1 MLKSYLITAYRY
13 LTRQIGYSLLNIIG
27 LTFGMACFLIIA
39 LYVVDELSFDAFH
52 ADADRI
58 YRVLETKTSGDGKQ
72 TKTGTVAYN
81 ISAQGEKNF
90 PQIVA
95 STRAFV
101 MGRANMSNP
110 ANNNV
115 FYDDFWMG
123 DKNFLNVFD
132 FPLLEG
138 NRATALQEPYSVI
151 ITPEIA
157 KKLFGDQPALGEF
170 ILTERFPT
178 PFKVTG
184 ILKEIPS
191 NSHLNLR
198 LVFSEATM
206 FSNTEYAQF
215 IAGDWTGNGFYTYI
229 KTVEDA
235 SIPTLTA
242 SLNNLVKASRT
253 AETAKGRT
261 ISLQPLR
268 DIHFYSADI
277 ENNLGKPGDV
287 FYVYVFTIIG
297 LFVLFIASINY
308 MNLATARSANRAKE
322 VGIRK
327 VVGAGRSS
335 LMGQFLTESLLIA
348 FVSLVFAAL
357 VVQFILPA
365 FNEFTE
371 KKLALDFTT
380 DIRIWLG
387 VFVATVLVGII
398 SGSYPA
404 FFLSRYRPYEV
415 LKGQV
420 KNERGNLTLRK
431 VLVVCQFTLSITMII
446 ATLLVYTQL
455 QYVRHKNLGFDKER
469 LVIIDINSGKVRQGA
484 ATIKAEYAKLA
495 NVKEVAVTSRVP
507 GEWKNLM
514 QVKVKREEVTPSEGL
529 DSYFL
534 GVDEN
539 FISTYQASLLQGRN
553 FNPAAPADS
562 TAIMLNETAAKA
574 LGIQEASEQLIEIPA
589 ISYGGSPSPLEK
601 PMKVRVIGIVK
612 DFHFQSLHQA
622 IAPMILANAN
632 NPIQSIDYFTVR
644 LAGADITTTI
654 TNLEAILH
662 GIDPAHLFEYHFLDE
677 QLDLFYQEDLKREK
691 IFIASTLA
699 TIFIAC
705 LGLFGLAAFTAQQR
719 TKEIG
724 IRKVLGASVSS
735 ITLLLSK
742 DFLTLVLLSFVI
754 SIPVAWLAMHQWLQN
769 FAYQVP
775 VSPWLFVGAGVMAIS
790 VALLTVSFQAIK
802 AALANP
808 VKSLR
813 NE

>member
-1 MLKSYLITAYRY
+1 MLKSYIITAYRY

-58 YRVLETKTSGDGKQ
+58 YRVLETKTSADGKPV
-72 TKTGTVAYN
+72 KTGTVAYN
-81 ISAQGEKNF
+81 ISAQGEKTL
-90 PQIVA
+90 PQIIA
-95 STRAFV
+95 STRALV

-110 ANNNV
+110 ANKQV
-115 FYDDFWMG
+115 FYDDFWMA
-123 DKNFLNVFD
+123 DKNFLHVFD

-138 NRATALQEPYSVI
+138 DPATALQEPYSVV

-157 KKLFGDQPALGEF
+157 KKLFGNKPALGEF

-184 ILKEIPS
+184 VFKEIPA
-191 NSHLNLR
+191 NSHLQLR
-198 LVFSEATM
+198 LIFSEVTM
-206 FSNTEYAQF
+206 QANAEYAQF

-229 KTVEDA
+229 KTAKDAPVATLASNLNKLAKAHRTEEDA
-235 SIPTLTA
+235 
-242 SLNNLVKASRT
+242 R
-253 AETAKGRT
+253 GR
-261 ISLQPLR
+261 IIVLQPLK

-277 ENNLGKPGDV
+277 ENNLGKTGDIM
-287 FYVYVFTIIG
+287 YVYIFTIIG

-327 VVGAGRSS
+327 VVGAGRIS

-348 FVSLVFAAL
+348 FVSLMLATLA
-357 VVQFILPA
+357 VQVILPG

-387 VFVATVLVGII
+387 VLVATLLIGLV

-404 FFLSRYRPYEV
+404 FFLSKYQPSEV

-420 KNERGNLTLRK
+420 INERSNLSLRK

-446 ATLLVYTQL
+446 ATLLVYAQL

-469 LVIIDINSGKVRQGA
+469 LVVIDINSGKVRQSA
-484 ATIKAEYAKLA
+484 ATIKAGYTGLA
-495 NVKEVAVTSRVP
+495 NVKNVSVTSRVP
-507 GEWKNLM
+507 GEWKSLM
-514 QVKVKREEVTPSEGL
+514 QVKAKKEGL
-529 DSYFL
+529 TAAGGMDSYFM

-539 FISTYQASLLQGRN
+539 FIGTYEINLWQGRN
-553 FNPAAPADS
+553 FNTAAQADS
-562 TAIMLNETAAKA
+562 TAVLLNETAAKA
-574 LGIQEASEQLIEIPA
+574 LGIQQASGQLIEIPA
-589 ISYGGSPSPLEK
+589 ISNGGSPFPLQQ
-601 PMKVRVIGIVK
+601 PMKVQVIGIVK
-612 DFHFQSLHQA
+612 DFHFQSLHQT
-622 IAPMILANAN
+622 IAPMILAYTN
-632 NPIQSIDYFTVR
+632 NPIQNIDYFTVR
-644 LAGADITTTI
+644 LSGADIEGSI
-654 TNLEAILH
+654 SRMESILH
-662 GIDPAHLFEYHFLDE
+662 SIDPSHLFEYHFLDE
-677 QLDLFYQEDLKREK
+677 QLDLFYQEDLKRER
-691 IFIASTLA
+691 IFIASSLA

-719 TKEIG
+719 KKEIG
-724 IRKVLGASVSS
+724 IRKVLGASVNS
-735 ITLLLSK
+735 IVTLLSK
-742 DFLTLVLLSFVI
+742 DFLILVLISFI
-754 SIPVAWLAMHQWLQN
+754 LSIPVAWLAMHQWLQN
-769 FAYQVP
+769 FAYRVP
-775 VSPWLFVGAGVMAIS
+775 ISPWLFVSAGVMAIS
-790 VALLTVSFQAIK
+790 VALLTVSFQAIQ
-802 AALANP
+802 AAMANP

-813 NE
+813 SE

>member
-1 MLKSYLITAYRY
+1 MLKSYFVTAYRY
-13 LTRQIGYSLLNIIG
+13 LTRQPGYSLLNITG
-27 LTFGMACFLIIA
+27 LTFGMICFLLIA

-52 ADADRI
+52 TDSDRI
-58 YRVLETKTSGDGKQ
+58 YRVIETKTSGDGEQ

-95 STRAFV
+95 STRAFG
-101 MGRANMSNP
+101 MGRANMLNP

-123 DKNFLNVFD
+123 DKNFLTVFD

-138 NRATALQEPYSVI
+138 DRATALQEPYSVV
-151 ITPEIA
+151 ITTEIA
-157 KKLFGDQPALGEF
+157 KKLFGDKSAMGGLIQ
-170 ILTERFPT
+170 TERFPT

-184 ILKEIPS
+184 VLKEVPS
-191 NSHLNLR
+191 NSHLQLR
-198 LVFSEATM
+198 LLFSEATM
-206 FSNTEYAQF
+206 HSNAEYAQF
-215 IAGDWTGNGFYTYI
+215 IASDWIGNGFYTYI
-229 KTVEDA
+229 KTTEDA
-235 SIPTLTA
+235 SIPSLTA
-242 SLNNLVKASRT
+242 NLNKLVKSNRT

-261 ISLQPLR
+261 ITLQPLR

-277 ENNLGKPGDV
+277 ENTLGRAGDV
-287 FYVYVFTIIG
+287 FYVYVFSIIG
-297 LFVLFIASINY
+297 VFVLFIASINY
-308 MNLATARSANRAKE
+308 MNLATARSASRAKE

-327 VVGAGRSS
+327 VVGAQRGS

-348 FVSLVFAAL
+348 FVSLIFAAL

-371 KKLALDFTT
+371 KKLALNLTT
-380 DIRIWLG
+380 DVRIWLG
-387 VFVATVLVGII
+387 VFGATLLIGLI

-415 LKGQV
+415 LKGKV
-420 KNERGNLTLRK
+420 VNERGNLSLRRM
-431 VLVVCQFTLSITMII
+431 LVVCQFTLSITMII
-446 ATLLVYTQL
+446 ATLLVYAQL
-455 QYVRHKNLGFDKER
+455 QYVRHKNLGFDKEK
-469 LVIIDINSGKVRQGA
+469 LVIIDINSGKVRESAQ
-484 ATIKAEYAKLA
+484 TIKAEYAKLA
-495 NVKEVAVTSRVP
+495 NVKDVSVTSRVP

-514 QVKVKREEVTPSEGL
+514 QVKVKKEGITSVEGL
-529 DSYFL
+529 DSYFM

-539 FISTYQASLLQGRN
+539 FVKTYEIDLVQGRN
-553 FNPAAPADS
+553 FNMAAPADS
-562 TAIMLNETAAKA
+562 TAIILNETAAKA

-589 ISYGGSPSPLEK
+589 INNSGTPSPLAQTL
-601 PMKVRVIGIVK
+601 KVRVIGIAK
-612 DFHFQSLHQA
+612 DFHFQSLHQT
-622 IAPMILANAN
+622 IAPIILANAR
-632 NPIQSIDYFTVR
+632 NPIQYIDYFTVR
-644 LAGADITTTI
+644 LSGTDLASTI
-654 TNLEAILH
+654 SQLEGVLH
-662 GIDPAHLFEYHFLDE
+662 NIDPSHLFEYHFLDE
-677 QLDLFYQEDLKREK
+677 QLDLFYQEDVKREK
-691 IFIASTLA
+691 IFIASSAA

-724 IRKVLGASVSS
+724 IRKVLGASVGN
-735 ITLLLSK
+735 IVTLLSK
-742 DFLTLVLLSFVI
+742 DFLTLVAIAFIL
-754 SIPVAWLAMHQWLQN
+754 SIPIAWLAMHSWLQN
-769 FAYQVP
+769 FAYRISI
-775 VSPWLFVGAGVMAIS
+775 SPWLFISAGVLAIS